1 MRAQWPQAAKTNG
14 VPVPQLATL
23 RKRAALSQRAL
34 AERAGLHMQTI
45 SRLEC
50 GGNARYS
57 TISLLA
63 KALDVPPARLVR
75 PTRHHRTVP
84 HPAS

>member
-1 MRAQWPQAAKTNG
+1 MYAQRPQAAKTSG
-14 VPVPQLATL
+14 VPVPQLAML

-63 KALDVPPARLVR
+63 KALDIPPARLVR
-75 PTRHHRTVP
+75 PTRHQRTLHNP
-84 HPAS
+84 